1 MMQSLISPDT
11 LDAALRLGSAVAI
24 GGLVGLDRGLRQKP
38 AGLRTH
44 ALVSLGAAL
53 MTYTGIELAPAEPS
67 AVTRVLQGV
76 IAGVGFLGGGVILR
90 DAQDLRIRGL
100 TTAASIWIVAGLGM
114 ASRFVER
121 GRRGRAPDAGARGPR
136 PRGLAPLGGA
146 PRPSAL
152 IGRRYRA
159 RYSAIPDIS
168 ISTATITSSIPISR
182 SSAVSPRSPST
193 LRRFPAK

>member
-1 MMQSLISPDT
+1 MIASLISPDT

-53 MTYTGIELAPAEPS
+53 MTYTGIELVPGQPGE
-67 AVTRVLQGV
+67 VTRVLQGV

-90 DAQDLRIRGL
+90 DAQDLRVRGL

-114 ASRFVER
+114 ACGAGHWRTGLLASGFTLIVLMGGHRIEQLLASWNAAETEEPLELSERSAPGPVASRR
-121 GRRGRAPDAGARGPR
+121 WATRKARLP
-136 PRGLAPLGGA
+136 
-146 PRPSAL
+146 
-152 IGRRYRA
+152 
-159 RYSAIPDIS
+159 
-168 ISTATITSSIPISR
+168 
-182 SSAVSPRSPST
+182 
-193 LRRFPAK
+193 

>member
-1 MMQSLISPDT
+1 MMQSMFSPET

-24 GGLVGLDRGLRQKP
+24 GGLVGLDRGLRNKP

-53 MTYTGIELAPAEPS
+53 MTYTGIELAPTEPG

-90 DAQDLRIRGL
+90 DAHDLRVRGL

-114 ASRFVER
+114 ACGAGHWRTGLLASAFTLVVLMGGHHIEQLLASWNGAEGEEALPLPEPAVPGPVASRR
-121 GRRGRAPDAGARGPR
+121 WASR
-136 PRGLAPLGGA
+136 
-146 PRPSAL
+146 
-152 IGRRYRA
+152 RA
-159 RYSAIPDIS
+159 RMS
-168 ISTATITSSIPISR
+168 
-182 SSAVSPRSPST
+182 
-193 LRRFPAK
+193 

>member
-1 MMQSLISPDT
+1 MIPSLLSPET

-53 MTYTGIELAPAEPS
+53 MTYTGIELAPTEPG

-90 DAQDLRIRGL
+90 DAQDLRVRGL

-114 ASRFVER
+114 ACGAGHWRTGLLASAFTLVVLMGGHHIEQLLASWNGADAEDALPLQERAAPSPVASRR
-121 GRRGRAPDAGARGPR
+121 W
-136 PRGLAPLGGA
+136 A
-146 PRPSAL
+146 PR
-152 IGRRYRA
+152 RDR
-159 RYSAIPDIS
+159 IP
-168 ISTATITSSIPISR
+168 
-182 SSAVSPRSPST
+182 
-193 LRRFPAK
+193 

>member
-1 MMQSLISPDT
+1 MLPTFFLPET

-53 MTYTGIELAPAEPS
+53 MTITGIELAPAEPG

-90 DAQDLRIRGL
+90 DATDQRVRGL

-114 ASRFVER
+114 ACGAGHWRTGLLASGFTLVVLMG
-121 GRRGRAPDAGARGPR
+121 GRRIEQLLAAPWNGPEEEALEARGTGPG
-136 PRGLAPLGGA
+136 PVA
-146 PRPSAL
+146 S
-152 IGRRYRA
+152 RRWAA
-159 RYSAIPDIS
+159 RR
-168 ISTATITSSIPISR
+168 SR
-182 SSAVSPRSPST
+182 MS
-193 LRRFPAK
+193 

>member
-1 MMQSLISPDT
+1 MIPSLFSLET

-53 MTYTGIELAPAEPS
+53 MTYTGIELAPEEPS
-67 AVTRVLQGV
+67 AITRVLQGV

-90 DAQDLRIRGL
+90 DAQDQRVRGL

-114 ASRFVER
+114 ACGAGHWRTGLVASAFTLVVLMG
-121 GRRGRAPDAGARGPR
+121 GRRIEQLLASWNGADGEEPLEETARAGPGPVASRRWAAR
-136 PRGLAPLGGA
+136 
-146 PRPSAL
+146 
-152 IGRRYRA
+152 RA
-159 RYSAIPDIS
+159 RVP
-168 ISTATITSSIPISR
+168 
-182 SSAVSPRSPST
+182 
-193 LRRFPAK
+193 

>member
-1 MMQSLISPDT
+1 MPTFFGPDT

-53 MTYTGIELAPAEPS
+53 MTYTGIELAPTEPS

-90 DAQDLRIRGL
+90 DAHDLRIRGL

-114 ASRFVER
+114 ACGAGHWRTGLLASAFTLVVLMGGHHIEQLLASWNGADEDEVQPLPDPAAPGPVASRR
-121 GRRGRAPDAGARGPR
+121 WAAR
-136 PRGLAPLGGA
+136 
-146 PRPSAL
+146 
-152 IGRRYRA
+152 RA
-159 RYSAIPDIS
+159 RMP
-168 ISTATITSSIPISR
+168 
-182 SSAVSPRSPST
+182 
-193 LRRFPAK
+193 

>member
-1 MMQSLISPDT
+1 MIPSLLSPET

-53 MTYTGIELAPAEPS
+53 MTYTGIELAPTEPG

-90 DAQDLRIRGL
+90 DAQDLRVRGL

-114 ASRFVER
+114 ACGAGHWRTGLLASTFTLVVLMGGHHIEQLLASWNGADSEDALPLQER
-121 GRRGRAPDAGARGPR
+121 GAPSPVASRRW
-136 PRGLAPLGGA
+136 A
-146 PRPSAL
+146 PR
-152 IGRRYRA
+152 RDR
-159 RYSAIPDIS
+159 IP
-168 ISTATITSSIPISR
+168 
-182 SSAVSPRSPST
+182 
-193 LRRFPAK
+193 

>member
-1 MMQSLISPDT
+1 MIPSLFSADT

-53 MTYTGIELAPAEPS
+53 MTYTGIELAPAEPG
-67 AVTRVLQGV
+67 AITRVLQGV

-90 DAQDLRIRGL
+90 DAQDQRVRGL

-114 ASRFVER
+114 ACGAGHWRTGLLASGFTLLVLTG
-121 GRRGRAPDAGARGPR
+121 GRRIEGLLASWNGPDTEEVQEPAPATPVPVA
-136 PRGLAPLGGA
+136 
-146 PRPSAL
+146 S
-152 IGRRYRA
+152 RRW
-159 RYSAIPDIS
+159 
-168 ISTATITSSIPISR
+168 
-182 SSAVSPRSPST
+182 AV
-193 LRRFPAK
+193 RRNRVS

>member
-1 MMQSLISPDT
+1 MLPSLFLPDT

-24 GGLVGLDRGLRQKP
+24 GGLVGLDRGLRNKP

-67 AVTRVLQGV
+67 AITRVLQGV

-90 DAQDLRIRGL
+90 DAQDLRVRGL

-114 ASRFVER
+114 ACGAGHWRTGLLASLFTLVVLMGGHRIEQLLSSWSEADPDEPLEPGVHGVPGPVASRR
-121 GRRGRAPDAGARGPR
+121 WTAR
-136 PRGLAPLGGA
+136 
-146 PRPSAL
+146 
-152 IGRRYRA
+152 RA
-159 RYSAIPDIS
+159 RVP
-168 ISTATITSSIPISR
+168 
-182 SSAVSPRSPST
+182 
-193 LRRFPAK
+193 

>member
-1 MMQSLISPDT
+1 
-11 LDAALRLGSAVAI
+11 VAI

-53 MTYTGIELAPAEPS
+53 MTYTGIELAPSEPA

-90 DAQDLRIRGL
+90 DAQDQRVRGL

-114 ASRFVER
+114 ACGAGHWRTGVLASAFTLVVLMGGHHIEQLLASWNGSDEDEARPLPEPAAPGPVASRR
-121 GRRGRAPDAGARGPR
+121 WAAR
-136 PRGLAPLGGA
+136 
-146 PRPSAL
+146 
-152 IGRRYRA
+152 RA
-159 RYSAIPDIS
+159 RMP
-168 ISTATITSSIPISR
+168 
-182 SSAVSPRSPST
+182 
-193 LRRFPAK
+193 

>member
-1 MMQSLISPDT
+1 MIPSPFSADT

-44 ALVSLGAAL
+44 ALVALGAAL
-53 MTYTGIELAPAEPS
+53 MTYTGIEITAGEAEAG

-90 DAQDLRIRGL
+90 DAQDQRVRGL

-114 ASRFVER
+114 ACGAGHWRTGLLASVFTLVVLMGGHRIEQLLASWNADEEALPLPEHVAPGPVASRRWAVR
-121 GRRGRAPDAGARGPR
+121 
-136 PRGLAPLGGA
+136 
-146 PRPSAL
+146 
-152 IGRRYRA
+152 RA
-159 RYSAIPDIS
+159 RVP
-168 ISTATITSSIPISR
+168 
-182 SSAVSPRSPST
+182 
-193 LRRFPAK
+193 